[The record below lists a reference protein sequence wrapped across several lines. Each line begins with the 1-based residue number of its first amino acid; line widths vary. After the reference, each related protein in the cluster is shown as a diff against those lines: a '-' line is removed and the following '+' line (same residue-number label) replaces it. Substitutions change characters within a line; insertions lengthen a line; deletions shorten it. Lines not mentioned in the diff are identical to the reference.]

1 MEVGIFGHRT
11 TAGLE
16 EPKATGGGAGEW
28 PSRPIRVLLLHWRGF
43 SCPGGA
49 QHRSIAGDE
58 DALGAEEWQEGRL
71 RRWTAWEGC
80 VHGSSSREQS
90 LVTAAENWEWFP

>member
-71 RRWTAWEGC
+71 RRSPQERGPPPGALRSDSSPN
-80 VHGSSSREQS
+80 GSDMDRR
-90 LVTAAENWEWFP
+90 